1 MYFRLHIFRGILGGA
16 KTESVCAERILIA
29 AAVVCLILTA
39 GIQLAESQL
48 PVIFLFFLV
57 ILNGYSASL
66 ILNLNGLVLK
76 SGNGYCI
83 TEALTRLV
91 NRVRDDL
98 EHRVLAALYAV
109 GAEDDRRSF
118 AHAVGALEHLYAL
131 LIVGCLIRHLAV
143 PRKSNATHYF
153 VSYIF
158 NYTPYIGFLSMISM
172 GIEKDRPCN
181 NTVCQIK
188 L

>member
-1 MYFRLHIFRGILGGA
+1 MYLRLHIFRGILSGA

-83 TEALTRLV
+83 TEALTRSICSWC
-91 NRVRDDL
+91 R
-98 EHRVLAALYAV
+98 
-109 GAEDDRRSF
+109 
-118 AHAVGALEHLYAL
+118 
-131 LIVGCLIRHLAV
+131 
-143 PRKSNATHYF
+143 
-153 VSYIF
+153 
-158 NYTPYIGFLSMISM
+158 
-172 GIEKDRPCN
+172 
-181 NTVCQIK
+181 
-188 L
+188 